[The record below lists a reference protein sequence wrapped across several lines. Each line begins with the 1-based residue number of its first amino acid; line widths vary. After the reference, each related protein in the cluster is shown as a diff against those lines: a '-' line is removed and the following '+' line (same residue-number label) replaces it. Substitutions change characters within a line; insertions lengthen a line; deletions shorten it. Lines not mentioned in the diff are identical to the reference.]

1 VNTREL
7 NRATLSRQMLLGREA
22 VKPLKAIERLA
33 GMQAQVPKPPFLGLW
48 SRIDG
53 FRRED
58 LRKLVEK
65 RQVVRA
71 TMMRATLH
79 LVSTK
84 DFLAWRMPL
93 QPMLDAGRGAI
104 TKDEPLDLEALVKIA
119 TKFFDEEPRPF
130 EALRA
135 ELAARFPATNERL
148 MAYAVRMHLPLAMV
162 PDDST
167 WSWPSDSAFAVAET
181 FLGKKIA
188 RDGDL
193 KELVRRYL
201 AAFGP
206 ATPGDFQTWSG
217 LTGARPV
224 FEELRPELVT
234 FKDGKRELFDV
245 PDAPRPGGDVDA
257 PVRFLPDYDNVR
269 LAWSDRSRIIADEH
283 LPLVATRNLRVLP
296 TFLVDGFV
304 AGTWSITRKTKSA
317 TLALV
322 PFGKVTRKV
331 RDELAA
337 EGEAL
342 LRFAEEDAREFVV
355 KV

>member
-1 VNTREL
+1 
-7 NRATLSRQMLLGREA
+7 MLLEREA
-22 VKPLKAIERLA
+22 VKPLEAIERLA
-33 GMQAQVPKPPFLGLW
+33 GLQAQVPKPPFLGLW
-48 SRIDG
+48 SRIEG

-71 TMMRATLH
+71 TLMRATLH

-93 QPMLDAGRGAI
+93 QPMLDAGRGAV
-104 TKDEPLDLEALVKIA
+104 TKDEPIDLEALVKIA
-119 TKFFDEEPRPF
+119 TKFFDQEPRPF
-130 EALRA
+130 EALRE
-135 ELAARFPATNERL
+135 ELAVHFPGLNARL

-162 PDDST
+162 PDAST

-188 RDGDL
+188 RGGDL
-193 KELVRRYL
+193 KPLVRRYL

-217 LTGARPV
+217 LTGARAV

-234 FKDGKRELFDV
+234 FRDERKRELFDV
-245 PDAPRPGGDVDA
+245 ADAPRPSADVDA

-269 LAWSDRSRIIADEH
+269 LAWSDRARIIADEH
-283 LPLVATRNLRVLP
+283 LPLVATKNLRVLP

-304 AGTWSITRKTKSA
+304 AGTWNIARKTKSA
-317 TLALV
+317 TLTVV
-322 PFGKVTRKV
+322 PFGKLARKV
-331 RDELAA
+331 RDEVAA